1 MVFNEGLLS
10 TYKKA
15 VKREVHLVSVSW
27 IEECKKAQTVVSER
41 LYPPFDMAKYESPN
55 LLKRFR
61 KVRSLQPDYDD
72 MGEQKLKK
80 RRQKKLVADIKEN
93 EPEIKL
99 PEALTYKKPI
109 KVPEFLQNIS
119 NENGL
124 VRTLLSVADIGPE
137 YEQIVNRPDSPTLS
151 EEEDFS
157 IPLAVRLL
165 RKILTPQSSPEL
177 TSSREESIDGLKTAP
192 VTNGVCSAPGSDS
205 IQETPK
211 RQCGQDVQRRNRD
224 LSCNFAS
231 DKNTDR
237 RAESGN
243 TDIEICNAHTE
254 IYNLSQSLSKSPT
267 LGGSDKVSV
276 TKPRKILA
284 RNILS
289 CSKGSE
295 AKNDKYSMSSA
306 TFQTTTGTADN
317 AEKSDLENKVWKGKK
332 RKRDTMDNVTIENSN
347 YKSGNQSEVSNSKA
361 IEVYEKEPV
370 NTENLAVG
378 MCSLQSANSED
389 QFRNN
394 ISSGTAVSKE
404 TSMRKRKLLSLQQFN
419 SQELLELDASAV
431 TEEASF
437 LSLQCPYV
445 TERKT
450 GEQKARKALLPAGET
465 SGLELTPC
473 APSTSTSETR
483 RHRQVHKK
491 FVFTSNKRHETV
503 SKVLCTSSSSSDE
516 FIRTAEQENKPQ
528 KILEKKLPS
537 LVCTSLHRQ

>member
-15 VKREVHLVSVSW
+15 IKREVHLVSVSW
-27 IEECKKAQTVVSER
+27 IEECKKAQTIVSER
-41 LYPPFDMAKYESPN
+41 LYPPFDMEKYESPN

-72 MGEQKLKK
+72 MGEQKRKK

-151 EEEDFS
+151 EEEDIS

-177 TSSREESIDGLKTAP
+177 TSSKEESVDELKTAP
-192 VTNGVCSAPGSDS
+192 VTNGVCCAPGSTS

-211 RQCGQDVQRRNRD
+211 RQCGQDVQGRNRD
-224 LSCNFAS
+224 LSCNFVS

-237 RAESGN
+237 RAESDN

-254 IYNLSQSLSKSPT
+254 TYNLSQSSSKSPT
-267 LGGSDKVSV
+267 LGASDKVSV

-289 CSKGSE
+289 CSKDSE
-295 AKNDKYSMSSA
+295 GKNDKYSMSSA
-306 TFQTTTGTADN
+306 TFQTGTGTAGCP
-317 AEKSDLENKVWKGKK
+317 EKSDLENKVWKGRK
-332 RKRDTMDNVTIENSN
+332 RKRDTMDNVIVENSN
-347 YKSGNQSEVSNSKA
+347 YKSDNQSEVSNSKV

-370 NTENLAVG
+370 NTEKLTVG
-378 MCSLQSANSED
+378 MCSLQSPNSED
-389 QFRNN
+389 QFQNN
-394 ISSGTAVSKE
+394 ISSATAVNKE
-404 TSMRKRKLLSLQQFN
+404 TAVKKRKLFSLQQFN
-419 SQELLELDASAV
+419 SPELLKLDASAV

-445 TERKT
+445 TERET
-450 GEQKARKALLPAGET
+450 GEQKARKALPPAGET
-465 SGLELTPC
+465 SGLELAPC
-473 APSTSTSETR
+473 APSTSTSKTR
-483 RHRQVHKK
+483 RRRQVHKK
-491 FVFTSNKRHETV
+491 FGFISNKKHENV
-503 SKVLCTSSSSSDE
+503 SKVVCTSSGSSDE
-516 FIRTAEQENKPQ
+516 FNRTAEQKNKPP